1 MGAFDE
7 LSIAVDSLSKGRNK
21 VILVDDAMGIQYPS
35 IFVRFDKGKIKD
47 VVNGSTNEA
56 IHPAFL
62 VGSAEKDAFWMGKYL
77 GKVVNGHMLSLPL
90 QDPSTGQNVS
100 GGLNFNQALQYCVNN
115 GDGHHLATQA
125 EYAWMALQCR
135 ESGFMP
141 RGNNSYGKDYS
152 KQYEK
157 GAVTYKYTSG
167 ETLYDG
173 RTATGS
179 GPISWNH
186 DNTEA
191 GVCDLNGNVYE
202 WQAGYRTMDGEIQ
215 VLTNNNAAINADGL
229 VADVSPTSAE
239 WKAILPDGSL
249 VTPGT
254 AGTLKFDYLADPGTA
269 SASKTFQ
276 LVSTLAYQQTVE
288 APYGSMSFA
297 SLAAASG
304 VTVPEIL
311 KALAIMPAQN
321 SGYGDDYVYVRNI
334 GERVPFRGGHWN
346 YASNAGVFNADG
358 YYPRSNS
365 SSSVGARPAFIEQ
378 G

>member
-1 MGAFDE
+1 MAAFDE

-21 VILVDDAMGIQYPS
+21 VVLVDDAMGIQYPS

-47 VVNGSTNEA
+47 VVNGSTNES

-77 GKVVNGHMLSLPL
+77 GKVVNGHMLSIPL

-100 GGLNFNQALQYCVNN
+100 GGLNFNQALQYCINN

-125 EYAWMALQCR
+125 EYAFMALQCR
-135 ESGFMP
+135 ENGFMP

-157 GAVTYKYTSG
+157 GVTTYQYGSPLTN
-167 ETLYDG
+167 G

-215 VLTNNNAAINADGL
+215 VLTNNNAAINADGIL
-229 VADVSPTSAE
+229 ADMSPTSSE

-254 AGTLKFDYLADPGTA
+254 AGTLKFDYLADPGTV
-269 SASKTFQ
+269 SASKSFQ
-276 LVSTLAYQQTVE
+276 LVATLAYQQTVE
-288 APYGSMSFA
+288 APCGAMSFA

-304 VTVPEIL
+304 VTIPEIL

-321 SGYGDDYVYVRNI
+321 SGYGDDNVYMRNI
-334 GERVPFRGGHWN
+334 GERVPFRGGYWS
-346 YASNAGVFNADG
+346 YTSYAGVFYANG
-358 YYPRSNS
+358 LNPRSAS
-365 SSSVGARPAFIEQ
+365 GDAVGGRPAFIEQ